1 MIALIS
7 KYKLLVSSF
16 ILIVFYSVG
25 IWGIA
30 FGANPSQ
37 FILLTPLNLLIT
49 LTIVLTNHS
58 KWNTSHL
65 IALIGVAFVGFIIEM
80 IGVNTGVLFG
90 EYTYGKTLG
99 WSIVNTPLMIG
110 VNWLILVY
118 GSSNL
123 VLSIFNS
130 KNVLLLSFIAASLM
144 VALDVLIEPVAI
156 YLDMWSWASVEIPLQ
171 NYLAWWILAFIL
183 NYLMIYTL
191 KNSKVNPIASV
202 ALGIQFLFFLLLN
215 FILL

>member
-16 ILIVFYSVG
+16 LLIIFYSVG

-30 FGANPSQ
+30 FGSNPSQ

-49 LTIVLTNHS
+49 LAIVLINHNEWS
-58 KWNTSHL
+58 TFH
-65 IALIGVAFVGFIIEM
+65 ALSFIGIVFVGFIIEM

-90 EYTYGKTLG
+90 DYTYGKTLG
-99 WSIVNTPLMIG
+99 LSVVNTPLMIG

-123 VLSIFNS
+123 VLSIFSS
-130 KNVLLLSFIAASLM
+130 KTVLLLSFIAATLM

-215 FILL
+215 FLKL